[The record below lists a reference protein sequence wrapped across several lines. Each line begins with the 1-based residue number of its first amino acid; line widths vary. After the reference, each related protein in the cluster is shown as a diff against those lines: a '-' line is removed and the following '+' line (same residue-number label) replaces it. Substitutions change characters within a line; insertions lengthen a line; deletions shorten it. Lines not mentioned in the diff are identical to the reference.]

1 MTIKDIAQMAG
12 VSISTVSKVMNRKDA
27 SISPETRERVLRI
40 AKEFHYSPY
49 STTIG
54 AGTKTYLLGVIVRSA
69 EANQT
74 LSGVIQAA
82 RELGYTI
89 LVSES
94 AGQTEQEMRG
104 ISAMCRHNVDGVLW
118 EPVCRESLSLSDS
131 LRSAGIPFLLC
142 HTDLS
147 EQALNTDFEQLG
159 YNATRELVLAHH
171 TDIACLLSDG
181 TRTEPF
187 FNGYRK
193 CLFEAG
199 IPYQESLVFHDISE
213 GLIHKITGRAL
224 TGIVSSH
231 FGTSLCLYRELSA
244 MHYQIP
250 QDVSLISLRSD
261 SREVTAY
268 PEISTYTVPHLQFG
282 RHLCAQMVSLME
294 NPEYVPLPFEAN
306 PKLDNKTTIAAPYSC
321 NAQPIVV
328 VGSINIDN
336 YLKMDQLPTTGKST
350 LTSHFSVYPGGKGFN
365 QAVGAAKLGAPAVLI
380 GAVGSD
386 MDSDLIY
393 TALQQES
400 IDSRGVYRFRDSTT
414 GKAYIFV
421 QKDGDSLISILSGA
435 NGCLTPE
442 NILQNSRLFENSRF
456 CLVQTEIPQDTVLT
470 ACRTARSYG
479 AATILKPS
487 ACASLDPELIRQI
500 NILVPN
506 YDEICL
512 LAPGATLSD
521 RADYFLNQGVET
533 VIVTLGNDGCYVKTT
548 TLEEHV
554 PAAHFPAIDNTG
566 ACDAFISALAVYLR
580 DGFSLS
586 RAVRIASYAAG
597 FSITREGVSN
607 SLVDRDTLEAYLRQ
621 QEPDLLSAFD

>member
-49 STTIG
+49 SATIG

-82 RELGYTI
+82 RGLGYTV

-94 AGQTEQEMRG
+94 AGQTGQEMRG
-104 ISAMCRHNVDGVLW
+104 IAAMCRHNVDGVLW
-118 EPVCRESLSLSDS
+118 EPVCKESLSCADR
-131 LRSAGIPFLLC
+131 LRAAGIPYLLY
-142 HTDLS
+142 HTDLP
-147 EQALNTDFEQLG
+147 EQALNTDIEQLG
-159 YNATRELVLAHH
+159 YNATRELILAHH

-181 TRTEPF
+181 SRTEPF

-199 IPYQESLVFHDISE
+199 IPYQESLVFHDVSE
-213 GLIHKITGRAL
+213 SLIHKITGHAL

-231 FGTSLCLYRELSA
+231 FAASLRLYRELYA
-244 MHYQIP
+244 MHFQIP

-261 SREVTAY
+261 SREVTAF
-268 PEISTYTVPHLQFG
+268 PEISTYTVPHQQFG
-282 RHLCAQMVSLME
+282 RHLCSQIVSLVE
-294 NPEYVPLPFEAN
+294 NAEYVPIPFEIR
-306 PKLDNKTTIAAPYSC
+306 PQLDNRATIAAPYSRD
-321 NAQPIVV
+321 AHPIVV

-336 YLKMDQLPTTGKST
+336 YLKMDRLPTTGKST

-365 QAVGAAKLGAPAVLI
+365 QAVGAAKLGAPSVLI

-386 MDSDLIY
+386 VDSDLIY
-393 TALQQES
+393 SALQQES
-400 IDSRGVYRFRDSTT
+400 IDSRGVYRFSDSTT

-435 NGCLTPE
+435 NGSLTPD

-456 CLVQTEIPQDTVLT
+456 CLVQTEIPQETVLA
-470 ACRTARSYG
+470 ACRTARSFG

-487 ACASLDPELIRQI
+487 ACAALDPELIRQV
-500 NILVPN
+500 NIIVPN

-512 LAPGATLSD
+512 LAPGDTLSQ

-533 VIVTLGNDGCYVKTT
+533 VIVTLGNDGCYVKTAA
-548 TLEEHV
+548 LEEHV
-554 PAAHFPAIDNTG
+554 PAARFPAIDNTG
-566 ACDAFISALAVYLR
+566 ACDAFISALAVYLQ

-621 QEPDLLSAFD
+621 QEPELLSALD